1 MSTFADLLRYL
12 KIYRRYLGR
21 RMYLVFGLTVA
32 TALAQGFGITLLLPL
47 LRASSSGSGNPE
59 DMGTAEQ
66 YLQAM
71 LETMGIADSMVGIL
85 VFIAVTF
92 VGKGLLQFAKGGYQ
106 G

>member
-1 MSTFADLLRYL
+1 MSTFADLLKYL

-21 RMYLVFGLTVA
+21 RMYLIFVLTVA

-47 LRASSSGSGNPE
+47 LRASQSGGSNPE

-71 LETMGIADSMVGIL
+71 LETMGIADSMGGIL
-85 VFIAVTF
+85 AFIAVVF
-92 VGKGLLQFAKGGYQ
+92 IFIL
-106 G
+106 